1 VMQNRFR
8 VTCFEAGKWDG
19 AEAREVEAR
28 DEKEAAEHVCGGPLE
43 AAGKPGQLRA
53 QVSPVGEPAAR
64 SMFYRP
70 A

>member
-1 VMQNRFR
+1 MQNRFM

-28 DEKEAAEHVCGGPLE
+28 DEKEAAERVCGGSLE

-53 QVSPVGEPAAR
+53 QVSPVDEPAAR
-64 SMFYRP
+64 RMFYRP